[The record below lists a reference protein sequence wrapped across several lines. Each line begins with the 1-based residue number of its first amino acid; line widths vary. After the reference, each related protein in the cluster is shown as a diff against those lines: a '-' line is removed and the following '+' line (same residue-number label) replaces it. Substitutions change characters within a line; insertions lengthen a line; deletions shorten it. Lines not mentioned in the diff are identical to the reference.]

1 MKRGRWGFGSQG
13 LGSEAEI
20 MRRRQ
25 GREEREEDAIGE
37 GIVRTGHEDWP
48 IRVRVAQAEH
58 GKYHLGVNDREVD
71 KIT

>member
-1 MKRGRWGFGSQG
+1 
-13 LGSEAEI
+13 